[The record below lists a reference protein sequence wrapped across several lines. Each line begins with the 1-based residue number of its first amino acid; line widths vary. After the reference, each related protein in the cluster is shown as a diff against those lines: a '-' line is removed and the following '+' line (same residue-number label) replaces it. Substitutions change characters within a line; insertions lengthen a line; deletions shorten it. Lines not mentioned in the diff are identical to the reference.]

1 MTQEFEILYQ
11 LVFLGTALSLV
22 LLERV
27 RTLQRQRVQIARRW
41 TSNIGLFIIGTVVDT
56 LVLPVGIYTFALHQA
71 PGFVSRLGL
80 SFAVELLLT
89 FLVLDLWRYWEHRF
103 FHRIPWLWRVH
114 LVHHSDTQIDV
125 TTSERHHPLEYI
137 LGTVVMIALIA
148 ALGLPAAAVGVYLLV
163 ATAVALYSHANLR
176 LEPSLDR
183 LLRSVVVTPS
193 QHAVHHSNLQPET
206 DSNYGSVLTV
216 WDRLFGTYVDP
227 EDARIPRFGLDYFR
241 RPGDARLLH
250 VLQQPFRFRK
260 GIVDSV
266 ETEATPPSKAAEA
279 RAPMSARSK
288 EAILGGIAGGILV
301 CVAMWPTLLEMTTVW
316 RTHEAYQY
324 AWLVLPMV
332 VYLLGWHHRSTGVLI
347 RPRPDLTGIWVVIVA
362 AGCWGAASLTN
373 IDVGRHFA
381 LVLALQGVAMS
392 SLGWKS
398 YWKLFPT
405 FGLLFLMVPS
415 GDLLEIPLRLLTVKA
430 IELFAVVAHLPHS
443 VEGFVIFIGTNRY
456 IVIDECSGLAF
467 VTLGAFLG
475 YSFGC
480 LLYRS
485 FLKIAALAVFGALLG
500 IVSNVVRVNAI
511 VLIDWMRGSQMELTA
526 HGTIQWMALFATLGL
541 LFYVLIRLK
550 GDAEPETPASDAL
563 ELGRPI
569 RRFGP
574 VLAGLSMLLIG
585 GSAAAL
591 PANELRPPRG
601 AHGLSLAQSISGWDL
616 VKPAD
621 MWTVDP
627 PSRTESINLTYRR
640 HDRDIEVV
648 VVEPLSPDIKLPE
661 SRLAPHDGA
670 IWRQKQVQHE
680 SACAVSRC
688 VRFLHSTWQR
698 DKSQQLRHVYY
709 AYSLGGFTTESKL
722 GFRIAQ
728 GWQRLTG
735 GRDHPRLIG
744 FISDDA
750 VLDVDELGA
759 AFDML
764 RSAVAGSDQKL
775 D

>member
-1 MTQEFEILYQ
+1 MTQEFGTLYQ
-11 LVFLGTALSLV
+11 LVFLGTAVALV

-27 RTLQRQRVQIARRW
+27 RALQRQPVQIARRW
-41 TSNIGLFIIGTVVDT
+41 TSNIGLFIIGSVVDT
-56 LVLPVGIYTFALHQA
+56 LVLPIGIYAFALSQA
-71 PGFVSRLGL
+71 PGFVSRMGL
-80 SFAVELLLT
+80 PFAIEVLLT

-137 LGTVVMIALIA
+137 LGTVVMMALIA
-148 ALGLPAAAVGVYLLV
+148 ALGLPAAAVGVYLLA
-163 ATAVALYSHANLR
+163 ATVVALYSHANLR

-183 LLRSVVVTPS
+183 LVRRLVVTPS
-193 QHAVHHSNLQPET
+193 QHAVHHSDLQPET

-227 EDARIPRFGLDYFR
+227 QDARIPRFGLDYFR
-241 RPGDARLLH
+241 RPGDARLLR
-250 VLQQPFRFRK
+250 VLQQPFRFRQ

-266 ETEATPPSKAAEA
+266 EPEATAPAQAAEP
-279 RAPMSARSK
+279 RVPMSARSK
-288 EAILGGIAGGILV
+288 EALLGGIAGAILV

-332 VYLLGWHHRSTGVLI
+332 VYLLGWHHRSTGVPL
-347 RPRPDLTGIWVVIVA
+347 RPQPDLTGIWVVIVA
-362 AGCWGAASLTN
+362 AACWGAASLTN

-381 LVLALQGVAMS
+381 FVLALQGVAMS
-392 SLGWKS
+392 TLGWKS

-405 FGLLFLMVPS
+405 FGLLLLMVPS
-415 GDLLEIPLRLLTVKA
+415 GDVLETPLRVLTVKA

-456 IVIDECSGLAF
+456 IVVDECSGLAF

-485 FLKIAALAVFGALLG
+485 FSRIAALAAFGALLG
-500 IVSNVVRVNAI
+500 IVSNVIRVNGI
-511 VLIDWMRGSQMELTA
+511 VLIDWIRGSQMELTS
-526 HGTIQWMALFATLGL
+526 HGTIQWIALFATLGL
-541 LFYVLIRLK
+541 LFYVLSRLK
-550 GDAEPETPASDAL
+550 GDAEPETPTIDA
-563 ELGRPI
+563 EGQDRPI

-591 PANELRPPRG
+591 PANELRPARG
-601 AHGLSLAQSISGWDL
+601 AQAIALALNISGWEL
-616 VKPAD
+616 VKPAET
-621 MWTVDP
+621 WAVDP
-627 PSRTESINLTYRR
+627 ATRSESTSLTYRR
-640 HDRDIEVV
+640 QGRDIEVV
-648 VVEPLSPDIKLPE
+648 IVEPLSPDIKLPE

-670 IWRQKQVQHE
+670 VWRQKQVQRE
-680 SACAVSRC
+680 ATCAASRC
-688 VRFLHSTWQR
+688 IRFLHSTWLR

-709 AYSLGGFTTESKL
+709 AYSLGSFVTDAKL
-722 GFRIAQ
+722 TFRVAQ

-735 GRDHPRLIG
+735 RRDHPRLIG

-759 AFDML
+759 AFDTL
-764 RSAVAGSDQKL
+764 RSAVD
-775 D
+775 

>member
-11 LVFLGTALSLV
+11 LVFLGTAVSLV
-22 LLERV
+22 LLERI
-27 RTLQRQRVQIARRW
+27 RTLQRQRVQIASRW
-41 TSNIGLFIIGTVVDT
+41 TSNIGLFVIGSVVDT
-56 LVLPVGIYTFALHQA
+56 LVLPIGIYAFALHQA
-71 PGFVSRLGL
+71 PGPVSRMGL
-80 SFAVELLLT
+80 PFAVELLLT

-125 TTSERHHPLEYI
+125 TTSERHHPLEFI
-137 LGTVVMIALIA
+137 LGTVVMMGLIA
-148 ALGLPAAAVGVYLLV
+148 ALGLPAGAVGIYLLA
-163 ATAVALYSHANLR
+163 ATVVALYSHANLR
-176 LEPSLDR
+176 LDPSLDR
-183 LLRSVVVTPS
+183 LLRRLVVTPS
-193 QHAVHHSNLQPET
+193 QHAVHHSDLQPET

-216 WDRLFGTYVDP
+216 WDRFFGTYVDP
-227 EDARIPRFGLDYFR
+227 QDARIPRFGLDYFR
-241 RPGDARLLH
+241 RPGDARLLR

-260 GIVDSV
+260 GLVDSA
-266 ETEATPPSKAAEA
+266 EIEATPQAQTADAPRAA
-279 RAPMSARSK
+279 MNARSK
-288 EAILGGIAGGILV
+288 DALLGGIAGGILV
-301 CVAMWPTLLEMTTVW
+301 CVAMWPTLFEMMAVW

-332 VYLLGWHHRSTGVLI
+332 VYLLGWRHRSTGAPI
-347 RPRPDLTGIWVVIVA
+347 RPQPDLTGIWVVIVA
-362 AGCWGAASLTN
+362 AACWGAASLTN

-392 SLGWKS
+392 TLGWKS

-415 GDLLEIPLRLLTVKA
+415 GDLLETPLRLLTVKA
-430 IELFAVVAHLPHS
+430 IELFAVATQLPHS
-443 VEGFVIFIGTNRY
+443 VEGFVIFIGANRY
-456 IVIDECSGLAF
+456 IVIDECSGLSF
-467 VTLGAFLG
+467 VTLGTFLG

-485 FLKIAALAVFGALLG
+485 FFKIAALAAFGALLG

-526 HGTIQWMALFATLGL
+526 HGTIQWIALFATLGL
-541 LFYVLIRLK
+541 LFYVLSRLK
-550 GDAEPETPASDAL
+550 GDAEPEAPTIDAG
-563 ELGRPI
+563 EQGRPI
-569 RRFGP
+569 RRFAP

-591 PANELRPPRG
+591 PASELRSPRG
-601 AHGLSLAQSISGWDL
+601 AYAVAAQSISGWDL

-621 MWTVDP
+621 VWTVDP
-627 PSRTESINLTYRR
+627 PSRTESISLTYRR
-640 HDRDIEVV
+640 QGRDIEVV
-648 VVEPLSPDIKLPE
+648 IVEPLSANIKLPE
-661 SRLAPHDGA
+661 SRLAPHDGS

-680 SACAVSRC
+680 AACAVSRC
-688 VRFLHSTWQR
+688 TGFLHSTWQR
-698 DKSQQLRHVYY
+698 DKGQHLRHVYY
-709 AYSLGGFTTESKL
+709 AYSLGNFTTESKL
-722 GFRIAQ
+722 GIRVAQ

-735 GRDHPRLIG
+735 RRDHPRLIG

-759 AFDML
+759 AFDAL
-764 RSAVAGSDQKL
+764 RSAVD
-775 D
+775 

>member
-11 LVFLGTALSLV
+11 LVFLGTAVSLV

-41 TSNIGLFIIGTVVDT
+41 TSNIGLFVIGSVVDT
-56 LVLPVGIYTFALHQA
+56 LVLPIGIYAFALHQA
-71 PGFVSRLGL
+71 PGPVSRMGL
-80 SFAVELLLT
+80 PFAVELLLT

-125 TTSERHHPLEYI
+125 TTSERHHPLEFI
-137 LGTVVMIALIA
+137 LGTVVMMGLIA
-148 ALGLPAAAVGVYLLV
+148 ALGLPAGAVGIYLLA
-163 ATAVALYSHANLR
+163 ATVVALYSHANLR
-176 LEPSLDR
+176 LDPSLDR
-183 LLRSVVVTPS
+183 LLRRLVVTPS
-193 QHAVHHSNLQPET
+193 QHAVHHSDLQPET

-216 WDRLFGTYVDP
+216 WDRFFGTYVDP
-227 EDARIPRFGLDYFR
+227 QDARIPRFGLDYFR
-241 RPGDARLLH
+241 RPGDARLLR

-260 GIVDSV
+260 GLVDSA
-266 ETEATPPSKAAEA
+266 EIEATPQAQTADAPRAA
-279 RAPMSARSK
+279 MNARSK
-288 EAILGGIAGGILV
+288 EALLGGIAGGILV
-301 CVAMWPTLLEMTTVW
+301 CVAMWPTLFEMMAVW

-332 VYLLGWHHRSTGVLI
+332 VYLLGWHHRSTGAPI
-347 RPRPDLTGIWVVIVA
+347 RPQPDLTGIWVVIVA
-362 AGCWGAASLTN
+362 AACWGAASLTN

-392 SLGWKS
+392 TLGWKS

-415 GDLLEIPLRLLTVKA
+415 GDLLETPLRLLTVKA
-430 IELFAVVAHLPHS
+430 IELFAVAAQLPHS
-443 VEGFVIFIGTNRY
+443 VEGFVIFIGANRY
-456 IVIDECSGLAF
+456 IVIDECSGLSF
-467 VTLGAFLG
+467 VTLGTFLG

-485 FLKIAALAVFGALLG
+485 FFKIAALAAFGALLG

-526 HGTIQWMALFATLGL
+526 HGTIQWIALFATLGL
-541 LFYVLIRLK
+541 LFYVLSRLK
-550 GDAEPETPASDAL
+550 GDAEPEAPTIDAG
-563 ELGRPI
+563 EQGRPI
-569 RRFGP
+569 RRFAP

-591 PANELRPPRG
+591 PASELRSPRG
-601 AHGLSLAQSISGWDL
+601 AYAVAAQSISGWDL

-621 MWTVDP
+621 VWTVDP
-627 PSRTESINLTYRR
+627 PSRTESISLTYRR
-640 HDRDIEVV
+640 QGRDIEVV
-648 VVEPLSPDIKLPE
+648 IVEPLSANIKLPE
-661 SRLAPHDGA
+661 SRLAPHDGS

-680 SACAVSRC
+680 AACAVSRC
-688 VRFLHSTWQR
+688 TGFLHSTWQR
-698 DKSQQLRHVYY
+698 DKGQHLRHVYY
-709 AYSLGGFTTESKL
+709 AYSLGNFTTESKL
-722 GFRIAQ
+722 GIRVAQ

-735 GRDHPRLIG
+735 RRDHPRLIG

-759 AFDML
+759 AFDAL
-764 RSAVAGSDQKL
+764 RSAVD
-775 D
+775 

>member
-11 LVFLGTALSLV
+11 LVFLGTAVSLV

-41 TSNIGLFIIGTVVDT
+41 TSNIGLFVIGSVVDT
-56 LVLPVGIYTFALHQA
+56 LVLPIGIYAFALHQA
-71 PGFVSRLGL
+71 PGPVSRMGL
-80 SFAVELLLT
+80 PFAVELLLT

-125 TTSERHHPLEYI
+125 TTSERHHPLEFI
-137 LGTVVMIALIA
+137 LGTVVMMGLIA
-148 ALGLPAAAVGVYLLV
+148 ALGLPAAAVGVYLLA
-163 ATAVALYSHANLR
+163 ATVVALYSHANLR
-176 LEPSLDR
+176 LDPSLDR
-183 LLRSVVVTPS
+183 LLRRLVVTPS
-193 QHAVHHSNLQPET
+193 QHAVHHSDLQPET

-216 WDRLFGTYVDP
+216 WDRFFGTYVDP
-227 EDARIPRFGLDYFR
+227 QDARIPRFGLDYFR
-241 RPGDARLLH
+241 RPGDARLLR

-260 GIVDSV
+260 GLVDSA
-266 ETEATPPSKAAEA
+266 EIEATPQAQTADAPRAA
-279 RAPMSARSK
+279 MNARSK
-288 EAILGGIAGGILV
+288 EALLGGIAGGILV
-301 CVAMWPTLLEMTTVW
+301 CVAMWPTLFEMMAVW

-332 VYLLGWHHRSTGVLI
+332 VYLLGWHHRSTGAPI
-347 RPRPDLTGIWVVIVA
+347 RPQPDLTGIWVVIVA
-362 AGCWGAASLTN
+362 AACWGAASLTN

-392 SLGWKS
+392 TLGWKS

-415 GDLLEIPLRLLTVKA
+415 GDLLETPLRLLTVKA
-430 IELFAVVAHLPHS
+430 IELFAVATQLPHS
-443 VEGFVIFIGTNRY
+443 VEGFVIFIGANRY
-456 IVIDECSGLAF
+456 IVIDECSGLSF
-467 VTLGAFLG
+467 VTLGTFLG

-485 FLKIAALAVFGALLG
+485 FFKIAALAAFGALLG

-526 HGTIQWMALFATLGL
+526 HGTIQWIALFATLGL
-541 LFYVLIRLK
+541 LFYVLSRLK
-550 GDAEPETPASDAL
+550 GDAEPEAPTIDAG
-563 ELGRPI
+563 EQGRPI
-569 RRFGP
+569 RRFAP

-591 PANELRPPRG
+591 PASELRSPRG
-601 AHGLSLAQSISGWDL
+601 AYAVAAQSISGWDL

-621 MWTVDP
+621 VWTVDP
-627 PSRTESINLTYRR
+627 PSRTESISLTYRR
-640 HDRDIEVV
+640 QGRDIEVV
-648 VVEPLSPDIKLPE
+648 IVEPLSANIKLPE
-661 SRLAPHDGA
+661 SRLAPHDGS

-680 SACAVSRC
+680 AACAVSRC
-688 VRFLHSTWQR
+688 TGFLHSTWQR
-698 DKSQQLRHVYY
+698 DKGQHLRHVYY
-709 AYSLGGFTTESKL
+709 AYSLGNFTTESKL
-722 GFRIAQ
+722 GIRVAQ

-735 GRDHPRLIG
+735 RRDHPRLIG

-759 AFDML
+759 AFDAL
-764 RSAVAGSDQKL
+764 RSAVD
-775 D
+775 

>member
-11 LVFLGTALSLV
+11 LVFLGTAVSLV

-27 RTLQRQRVQIARRW
+27 RALQRQRVQIASRW
-41 TSNIGLFIIGTVVDT
+41 TSNIGLFVVGSVVDT
-56 LVLPVGIYTFALHQA
+56 LVLPVGLYAFALHQA
-71 PGFVSRLGL
+71 PGFMSRMELP
-80 SFAVELLLT
+80 FAVELLLT

-125 TTSERHHPLEYI
+125 TTSERHHPLEFI
-137 LGTVVMIALIA
+137 LGTVVMMGLIA
-148 ALGLPAAAVGVYLLV
+148 ALGLPAAAVGVYLLA
-163 ATAVALYSHANLR
+163 ATVVTLYSHANLR

-183 LLRSVVVTPS
+183 LLRSVIVTPS
-193 QHAVHHSNLQPET
+193 QHAVHHSDLQAET
-206 DSNYGSVLTV
+206 DSNYGSVLTI

-227 EDARIPRFGLDYFR
+227 QDARIPRFGLDYFR
-241 RPGDARLLH
+241 RRGDAGLLR
-250 VLQQPFRFRK
+250 VLQQPFRFRQ
-260 GIVDSV
+260 GMVDSV
-266 ETEATPPSKAAEA
+266 EIEATPPAKAAQP
-279 RAPMSARSK
+279 RAAMTARSK
-288 EAILGGIAGGILV
+288 EALLGGIAGGILV

-332 VYLLGWHHRSTGVLI
+332 IYLLGWHHRSTGSPI
-347 RPRPDLTGIWVVIVA
+347 RPQPDLTGIWVVIVA
-362 AGCWGAASLTN
+362 AACWGAASLTN

-392 SLGWKS
+392 TLGWKS

-430 IELFAVVAHLPHS
+430 IELFAVVAQLPHS
-443 VEGFVIFIGTNRY
+443 VEGFVIFIGANRY

-467 VTLGAFLG
+467 VTLGTFLG
-475 YSFGC
+475 YCFGC

-485 FLKIAALAVFGALLG
+485 FSRIAALAAFGAVLG

-526 HGTIQWMALFATLGL
+526 HGTIQWIALFATLGL
-541 LFYVLIRLK
+541 LFYVLSRLK
-550 GDAEPETPASDAL
+550 GDAEPEAPIIGAA
-563 ELGRPI
+563 EQGRPI
-569 RRFGP
+569 KRFGP

-591 PANELRPPRG
+591 PANELRSPRG
-601 AHGLSLAQSISGWDL
+601 ANAITLAQSISGWGL

-621 MWTVDP
+621 GWTVDP
-627 PSRTESINLTYRR
+627 PSRTESISLIYRR
-640 HDRDIEVV
+640 QGRDIEVV
-648 VVEPLSPDIKLPE
+648 IIEPLSPDIKLPE
-661 SRLAPHDGA
+661 SRLAPHDGSV
-670 IWRQKQVQHE
+670 WRQKQVQRE
-680 SACAVSRC
+680 AACAVSRC
-688 VRFLHSTWQR
+688 IRFLHSTWLR
-698 DKSQQLRHVYY
+698 DKGHQLRHVYY
-709 AYSLGGFTTESKL
+709 AYSIGSFTTDAKL
-722 GFRIAQ
+722 AFRLAQ

-750 VLDVDELGA
+750 VLDVDELGV

-764 RSAVAGSDQKL
+764 RSAVD
-775 D
+775 

>member
-11 LVFLGTALSLV
+11 LVFLGTAVSLV
-22 LLERV
+22 LLERI
-27 RTLQRQRVQIARRW
+27 RTLQRQRVQIASRW
-41 TSNIGLFIIGTVVDT
+41 TSNIGLFVIGSVVDT
-56 LVLPVGIYTFALHQA
+56 LVLPIGIYAFALHQA
-71 PGFVSRLGL
+71 PGPVSRMGL
-80 SFAVELLLT
+80 PFAVELLLT

-125 TTSERHHPLEYI
+125 TTSERHHPLEFI
-137 LGTVVMIALIA
+137 LGTVVMMGLIA
-148 ALGLPAAAVGVYLLV
+148 ALGLPAGAVGIYLLA
-163 ATAVALYSHANLR
+163 ATVVALYSHANLR
-176 LEPSLDR
+176 LDPSLDR
-183 LLRSVVVTPS
+183 LLRRLVVTPS
-193 QHAVHHSNLQPET
+193 QHAVHHSDLQPET

-216 WDRLFGTYVDP
+216 WDRFFGTYVDP
-227 EDARIPRFGLDYFR
+227 QDARIPRFGLDYFR
-241 RPGDARLLH
+241 RPGDARLLR

-260 GIVDSV
+260 GLVDSA
-266 ETEATPPSKAAEA
+266 EIEATPQAQTAGAPRAA
-279 RAPMSARSK
+279 MNARSK
-288 EAILGGIAGGILV
+288 EALLGGIAGGILV
-301 CVAMWPTLLEMTTVW
+301 CVAMWPTLFEMMAVW

-332 VYLLGWHHRSTGVLI
+332 VYLLGWHHRSTGAPI
-347 RPRPDLTGIWVVIVA
+347 RPQPDLTGIWVVIVA
-362 AGCWGAASLTN
+362 AACWGAASLTN

-392 SLGWKS
+392 TLGWKS

-415 GDLLEIPLRLLTVKA
+415 GDLLETPLRLLTVKA
-430 IELFAVVAHLPHS
+430 IELFAVATQLPHS
-443 VEGFVIFIGTNRY
+443 VEGFVIFIGANRY
-456 IVIDECSGLAF
+456 IVIDECSGLSF
-467 VTLGAFLG
+467 VTLGTFLG

-485 FLKIAALAVFGALLG
+485 FFKIAALAAFGALLG

-526 HGTIQWMALFATLGL
+526 HGTIQWIALFATLGL
-541 LFYVLIRLK
+541 LFYVLSRLK
-550 GDAEPETPASDAL
+550 GDAEPEAPTIDAG
-563 ELGRPI
+563 EQGRPI
-569 RRFGP
+569 RRFAP

-591 PANELRPPRG
+591 PASELRSPRG
-601 AHGLSLAQSISGWDL
+601 AYAVAAQSISGWDL

-621 MWTVDP
+621 VWTVDP
-627 PSRTESINLTYRR
+627 PSRTESISLTYRR
-640 HDRDIEVV
+640 QGRDIEVV
-648 VVEPLSPDIKLPE
+648 IVEPLSANIKLPE
-661 SRLAPHDGA
+661 SRLAPHDGS

-680 SACAVSRC
+680 AACAVSRC
-688 VRFLHSTWQR
+688 TGFLHSTWQR
-698 DKSQQLRHVYY
+698 DKGQHLRHVYY
-709 AYSLGGFTTESKL
+709 AYSLGNFTTESKL
-722 GFRIAQ
+722 GIRVAQ

-735 GRDHPRLIG
+735 RRDHPRLIG

-759 AFDML
+759 AFDAL
-764 RSAVAGSDQKL
+764 RSAVD
-775 D
+775 

>member
-1 MTQEFEILYQ
+1 
-11 LVFLGTALSLV
+11 
-22 LLERV
+22 
-27 RTLQRQRVQIARRW
+27 
-41 TSNIGLFIIGTVVDT
+41 
-56 LVLPVGIYTFALHQA
+56 
-71 PGFVSRLGL
+71 VSRLGL
-80 SFAVELLLT
+80 PFAVELLLT

-125 TTSERHHPLEYI
+125 TTSERHHPLEFV
-137 LGTVVMIALIA
+137 LGTVVMIGLIA
-148 ALGLPAAAVGVYLLV
+148 TLGLPAAAVGVYLLA
-163 ATAVALYSHANLR
+163 ATVVALYSHANL
-176 LEPSLDR
+176 LLDPSLDR
-183 LLRSVVVTPS
+183 LLRRLVVTPS
-193 QHAVHHSNLQPET
+193 QHAVHHSDLQPET

-241 RPGDARLLH
+241 RPGDARLLR
-250 VLQQPFRFRK
+250 VLQQPFRFRPR
-260 GIVDSV
+260 IVDSAAI
-266 ETEATPPSKAAEA
+266 EATAPAQAAEPP
-279 RAPMSARSK
+279 RAAMTARSK
-288 EAILGGIAGGILV
+288 EALLGGIAGGILV

-332 VYLLGWHHRSTGVLI
+332 VYLLGWHHRSTGVRI
-347 RPRPDLTGIWVVIVA
+347 RPQPDLTGIWVVIVA
-362 AGCWGAASLTN
+362 AVCWGAASLTN

-392 SLGWKS
+392 TLGWKS

-430 IELFAVVAHLPHS
+430 IELFAVAAQLPHS
-443 VEGFVIFIGTNRY
+443 VEGFVIFIGANRY

-485 FLKIAALAVFGALLG
+485 FFKIAALAAFGALLG
-500 IVSNVVRVNAI
+500 IISNVVRVNAI

-526 HGTIQWMALFATLGL
+526 HGTIQWIALFATLGL
-541 LFYVLIRLK
+541 LFYVLSRLK
-550 GDAEPETPASDAL
+550 GDAEPETPTVDAL
-563 ELGRPI
+563 EQGRPI

-601 AHGLSLAQSISGWDL
+601 AHAMALAQSISGWEL
-616 VKPAD
+616 VRPAD
-621 MWTVDP
+621 TWTVDP
-627 PSRTESINLTYRR
+627 PTRTESISLTYRR
-640 HDRDIEVV
+640 HGRDIEVV
-648 VVEPLSPDIKLPE
+648 IVEPLSPDIKLSE
-661 SRLAPHDGA
+661 SRLAPHDEGV
-670 IWRQKQVQHE
+670 WRQKQIQRE
-680 SACAVSRC
+680 AACAVPRC
-688 VRFLHSTWQR
+688 IRLLHSTWQR
-698 DKSQQLRHVYY
+698 DKGQQLRHVYY
-709 AYSLGGFTTESKL
+709 AYSFGSFSTESKL
-722 GFRIAQ
+722 AFRVAQ

-735 GRDHPRLIG
+735 GRDQPRLIG

-750 VLDVDELGA
+750 VLDIDELGA
-759 AFDML
+759 AFNTL
-764 RSAVAGSDQKL
+764 RSAVD
-775 D
+775 

>member
-11 LVFLGTALSLV
+11 LVFLGTAVSLV
-22 LLERV
+22 LLERI
-27 RTLQRQRVQIARRW
+27 RTLQRQRVQIASRW
-41 TSNIGLFIIGTVVDT
+41 TSNIGLFVIGSVVDT
-56 LVLPVGIYTFALHQA
+56 LVLPIGIYAFALHQA
-71 PGFVSRLGL
+71 PGPVSRMGL
-80 SFAVELLLT
+80 PFAVELLLT

-125 TTSERHHPLEYI
+125 TTSERHHPLEFI
-137 LGTVVMIALIA
+137 LGTVVMMGLIA
-148 ALGLPAAAVGVYLLV
+148 ALGLPAGAVGIYLLA
-163 ATAVALYSHANLR
+163 ATVVALYSHANLR
-176 LEPSLDR
+176 LDPSLDR
-183 LLRSVVVTPS
+183 LLRRLVVTPS
-193 QHAVHHSNLQPET
+193 QHAVHHSDLQPET

-216 WDRLFGTYVDP
+216 WDRFFGTYVDP
-227 EDARIPRFGLDYFR
+227 QDARIPRFGLDYFR
-241 RPGDARLLH
+241 RPGDARLLR

-260 GIVDSV
+260 GLVDSA
-266 ETEATPPSKAAEA
+266 EIEATPQAQTAGAPRAA
-279 RAPMSARSK
+279 MNARSK
-288 EAILGGIAGGILV
+288 EALLGGIAGGILV
-301 CVAMWPTLLEMTTVW
+301 CVAMWPTLFEMMAVW

-332 VYLLGWHHRSTGVLI
+332 VYLLGWHHRSTGAPI
-347 RPRPDLTGIWVVIVA
+347 RPQPDLTGIWVVIVA
-362 AGCWGAASLTN
+362 AACWGAASLTN

-392 SLGWKS
+392 TLGWKS

-415 GDLLEIPLRLLTVKA
+415 GDLLETPLRLLTVKA
-430 IELFAVVAHLPHS
+430 IELFAVAAQLPHS
-443 VEGFVIFIGTNRY
+443 VEGFVIFIGANRY
-456 IVIDECSGLAF
+456 IVIDECSGLSF
-467 VTLGAFLG
+467 VTLGTFLG

-485 FLKIAALAVFGALLG
+485 FFKIAALAAFGALLG

-526 HGTIQWMALFATLGL
+526 HGTIQWIALFATLGL
-541 LFYVLIRLK
+541 LFYVLSRLK
-550 GDAEPETPASDAL
+550 GDAEPEAPTIDAG
-563 ELGRPI
+563 EQGRPI
-569 RRFGP
+569 RRFAP

-591 PANELRPPRG
+591 PASELRSPRG
-601 AHGLSLAQSISGWDL
+601 AYAVAAQSISGWDL

-621 MWTVDP
+621 VWTVDP
-627 PSRTESINLTYRR
+627 PSRTESISLTYRR
-640 HDRDIEVV
+640 QGRDIEVV
-648 VVEPLSPDIKLPE
+648 IVEPLSANIKLPE
-661 SRLAPHDGA
+661 SRLAPHDGS

-680 SACAVSRC
+680 AACAVSRC
-688 VRFLHSTWQR
+688 TGFLHSTWQR
-698 DKSQQLRHVYY
+698 DKGQHLRHVYY
-709 AYSLGGFTTESKL
+709 AYSLGNFTTESKL
-722 GFRIAQ
+722 GIRVAQ

-735 GRDHPRLIG
+735 RRDHPRLIG

-759 AFDML
+759 AFDAL
-764 RSAVAGSDQKL
+764 RSAVD
-775 D
+775 

>member
-11 LVFLGTALSLV
+11 LVFLGTAVSLV

-41 TSNIGLFIIGTVVDT
+41 TSNIGLFVIGSVVDT
-56 LVLPVGIYTFALHQA
+56 LVLPIGIYAFALHQA
-71 PGFVSRLGL
+71 PGPVSRMGL
-80 SFAVELLLT
+80 PFAVELLLT

-125 TTSERHHPLEYI
+125 TTSERHHPLEFI
-137 LGTVVMIALIA
+137 LGTVVMMGLIA
-148 ALGLPAAAVGVYLLV
+148 ALGLPAAAAGVYLLA
-163 ATAVALYSHANLR
+163 ATVVALYSHANLR
-176 LEPSLDR
+176 LDPSLDR
-183 LLRSVVVTPS
+183 LLRRLVVTPS
-193 QHAVHHSNLQPET
+193 QHAVHHSDLQPET

-216 WDRLFGTYVDP
+216 WDRFFGTYVDP
-227 EDARIPRFGLDYFR
+227 QDARIPRFGLDYFR
-241 RPGDARLLH
+241 RPGDARLLR

-260 GIVDSV
+260 GLVDSA
-266 ETEATPPSKAAEA
+266 EIEATPQAQTADAPRAA
-279 RAPMSARSK
+279 MNARSK
-288 EAILGGIAGGILV
+288 EALLGGIAGGILV
-301 CVAMWPTLLEMTTVW
+301 CVAMWPTLFEMMAVW

-332 VYLLGWHHRSTGVLI
+332 VYLLGWHHRSTGAPI
-347 RPRPDLTGIWVVIVA
+347 RPQPDLTGIWVVIVA
-362 AGCWGAASLTN
+362 AACWGAASLTN

-392 SLGWKS
+392 TLGWKS

-415 GDLLEIPLRLLTVKA
+415 GDLLETPLRLLTVKA
-430 IELFAVVAHLPHS
+430 IELFAVAAQLPHS
-443 VEGFVIFIGTNRY
+443 VEGFVIFIGANRY
-456 IVIDECSGLAF
+456 IVIDECSGLSF
-467 VTLGAFLG
+467 VTLGTFLG

-485 FLKIAALAVFGALLG
+485 FFKIAALAAFGALLG

-526 HGTIQWMALFATLGL
+526 HGTIQWIALFATLGL
-541 LFYVLIRLK
+541 LFYVLSRLK
-550 GDAEPETPASDAL
+550 GDAEPEAPTIDAG
-563 ELGRPI
+563 EQGRPI
-569 RRFGP
+569 RRFAP

-591 PANELRPPRG
+591 PASELRSPRG
-601 AHGLSLAQSISGWDL
+601 AYAVAAQSISGWDL

-621 MWTVDP
+621 VWTVDP
-627 PSRTESINLTYRR
+627 PSRTESISLTYRR
-640 HDRDIEVV
+640 QGRDIEVV
-648 VVEPLSPDIKLPE
+648 IVEPLSANIKLPE
-661 SRLAPHDGA
+661 SRLAPHDGS

-680 SACAVSRC
+680 AACAVSRC
-688 VRFLHSTWQR
+688 TGFLHSTWQR
-698 DKSQQLRHVYY
+698 DKGQHLRHVYY
-709 AYSLGGFTTESKL
+709 AYSLGNFTTESKL
-722 GFRIAQ
+722 GIRVAQ

-735 GRDHPRLIG
+735 RRDHPRLIG

-759 AFDML
+759 AFDAL
-764 RSAVAGSDQKL
+764 RSAVD
-775 D
+775 